1 MLDDLR
7 NSANTPFEEEE
18 QSPTPVEVVK
28 QRPSRRRSSEPFLGM
43 TPGQRL
49 VIAILLFVMVCV
61 LGVMFLFVTGK
72 IYF

>member
-18 QSPTPVEVVK
+18 QSPTPVEVV
-28 QRPSRRRSSEPFLGM
+28 QRRPARPREPFLGM
-43 TPGQRL
+43 TSGQRL

-61 LGVMFLFVTGK
+61 LGMMFLFVTGK